1 MGDLRDQLL
10 KAGLVTDKQ
19 VKKAASAERRR
30 KKAKG
35 HKALARERAQR
46 EAEAEAKRRQR
57 IERDRAAGKARAAQA
72 ATAEQRAQAEQI
84 VRANKVPGA
93 TRGGRRWYYERPD
106 GRVPYVTLSDEAAEG
121 LERGRFALVG
131 SGPGNDGRGVIVV
144 TRDAA
149 QRVQALDPERVL
161 FLKPRG

>member
-35 HKALARERAQR
+35 HKTAARERAAR
-46 EAEAEAKRRQR
+46 EEAQAAKLRERAA
-57 IERDRAAGKARAAQA
+57 RDRAAARARASEMSA
-72 ATAEQRAQAEQI
+72 AELRAQVEQI
-84 VRANKVPGA
+84 VKSHAVAGA
-93 TRGGRRWYYERPD
+93 TRGGRRWYYEAPD
-106 GRVPYVTLSDEAAEG
+106 GRIPHVTLSDEAAEG
-121 LERGRFALVG
+121 LERGRYALVRG
-131 SGPGNDGRGVIVV
+131 ARGPAIVA
-144 TRDAA
+144 RDVA
-149 QRVQALDPERVL
+149 QRVADIDAGQVL